1 MAEKKNKDRPK
12 GRDAVRRAL
21 IESAAALFAERGVS
35 GVSLREIAAQAG
47 VNHGLIHRH
56 FGSKENLRKKTQE
69 YLAGSIREEIG
80 SPDNLID
87 LLGRAEEAIQKHP
100 LFWKVMA
107 RSFLDGTVEGDLQ
120 SEFPFVRDF
129 VEAVRTSQ
137 QQGLITLDVDPRY
150 IVAAICAYGLG
161 MRAFEGYIMEAAGL
175 GEEPVEEVLAE
186 IRNRFISFCLA

>member
-1 MAEKKNKDRPK
+1 MGEEKNNNRPK
-12 GRDAVRRAL
+12 GREAVRRAL

-35 GVSLREIAAQAG
+35 GVSLREIAAHAG

-69 YLAGSIREEIG
+69 HLARNIREEIG

-87 LLGRAEEAIQKHP
+87 LLGQAEEAVQKHP

-107 RSFLDGTVEGDLQ
+107 RSFLDGTVEGDIQ
-120 SEFPFVRDF
+120 SEFPFVQDF
-129 VEAVRTSQ
+129 VEAVRTAQ
-137 QQGLITLDVDPRY
+137 QQGLITLDIDPRY

-161 MRAFEGYIMEAAGL
+161 MRAFERYIMEAVGL
-175 GEEPVEEVLAE
+175 GTEPVEEVLAE
-186 IRNRFISFCLA
+186 IRNQFIAFCLG